1 MYYLWSLPWGIS
13 LVVQIFFAVHAYRR
27 GNTYWI
33 FIILFF
39 PVAGVLVYFF
49 VEYLPELRSG
59 GGIERAS
66 AGLARKLAPERELRR
81 LKQEVEFN
89 NSVSNRIE
97 LAKAHV
103 DVGQYDEA
111 IEILNGCNSGIHEND
126 PKILLILAPAYIGA
140 GKMQEALDTL
150 TLLRTEHPRSD
161 AKGTGLLMAR
171 TLEHMGDLE
180 GACHEYEAILPDSVG
195 EEVRCRYALLLKE
208 LGRDDDAKAAFEEI
222 LMKVKVSPRFYRK
235 AQREWIQI
243 AKRELQPQ

>member
-1 MYYLWSLPWGIS
+1 MYFRWSLPWIIS
-13 LVVQIFFAVHAYRR
+13 LVVQIVFIVHAYRR
-27 GNTYWI
+27 GKTYWI
-33 FIILFF
+33 FIIFFF
-39 PVAGVLVYFF
+39 PMVGVLVYFF

-66 AGLARKLAPERELRR
+66 AGMMKKLAPERELRR
-81 LKQEVEFN
+81 LKEEVEFN

-111 IEILNGCNSGIHEND
+111 IEILNGCRNGIHEND

-140 GKMQEALDTL
+140 GKPQDAVDTL

-180 GACHEYEAILPDSVG
+180 GACREYEAILPDSVG
-195 EEVRCRYALLLKE
+195 EEVRCRYALLLQK

-222 LMKVKVSPRFYRK
+222 LRKVKVSPRFYGK